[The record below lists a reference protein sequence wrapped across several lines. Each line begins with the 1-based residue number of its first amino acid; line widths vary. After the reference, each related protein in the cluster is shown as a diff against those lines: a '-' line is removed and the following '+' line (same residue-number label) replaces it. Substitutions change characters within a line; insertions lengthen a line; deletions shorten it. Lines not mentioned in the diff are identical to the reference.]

1 MERKDTDITPGGYCS
16 LGLDSH
22 HQLQQSRDL
31 TYLEPVSGLHGLYDE
46 IKEEDEIHGS
56 PFDNMSTTNETKN
69 SALSDITSTLP
80 HSESFP
86 FPSVVN
92 RNIIRHSKRNSL

>member
-31 TYLEPVSGLHGLYDE
+31 TYLEPVSGLHGQYDE

-69 SALSDITSTLP
+69 SALTSTLP

-92 RNIIRHSKRNSL
+92 RNVIRHSKRNSL